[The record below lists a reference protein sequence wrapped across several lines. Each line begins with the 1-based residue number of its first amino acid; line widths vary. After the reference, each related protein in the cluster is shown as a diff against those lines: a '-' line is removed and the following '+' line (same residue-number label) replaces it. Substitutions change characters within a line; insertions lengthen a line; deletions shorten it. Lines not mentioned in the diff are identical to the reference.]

1 MTETSA
7 TKPPQLRAARARKQS
22 IIKFVILFVTLAFLF
37 VPLLAM
43 LIFTLRHP
51 LSGRWSAA
59 PWIAIFTGNGES
71 LGADL
76 TVLWQGIGTS
86 LALSAVTVVI
96 MLVLLVPTMVIVHI
110 RSKVLER
117 AIEWVATLPLT
128 IPAIVLVVGLGPIY
142 RWLSADVLSTNPIW
156 LCFAYVILVMPFAF
170 RAIAVGLNSIDVK
183 TLVEASRSL
192 GASWPKVFFKVI
204 IPNLWQSILSASF
217 ISIAVVLGEYT
228 VASLLGRMNLQVA
241 LYQLGQSNSQI
252 STAMSLLALL
262 FGAVLLVALDLIS
275 DAMRKS
281 RKVSNLMNSNSI
293 FTRRHAGADA
303 AASVSAPA
311 TTSAAAEDAFKN
323 DPTATLEGVR
333 GKDVTKAAKALLK
346 DSVKRGGGS
355 IQMRD
360 VVKIYPGS
368 TVHALDD
375 FNLDIK
381 PGEMVVLLGG
391 SGCGKSTALRS
402 LAGLEDIQG
411 GRIMVGGQDVT
422 GVPVNKREMAM
433 VFQAYSLFP
442 HMTALENVEF
452 GLEVRGMGKA
462 ERRKIAMEQL
472 ELVGLADQAKKYTQQ
487 MSGGQQQ
494 RVALARALAV
504 KPRVLL
510 LDEPLSALD
519 AKVRVQLRDQIRRIQ
534 LTTGTTTVFVTHDQ
548 EEALAVADRIGVMNK
563 GKIEQIAAPQNLYQR
578 PATEYVATF
587 IGLTNRLP
595 GASNGDEAVVFG
607 QRVPLL
613 AGSAKGDSVA
623 VLVRP
628 ENLTLALAGS
638 SDSHVGER
646 ARVEVIH
653 FLGSLVRVDT
663 VITSGEYQ
671 RWNKGE
677 QLKATVQLPAS
688 ELPAGLAVGDDVIV
702 TPRPVAALAC

>member
-1 MTETSA
+1 MTAAIAPIASNGPAAAKAAGPSATPASPLSSAMAKHRQELGTLATTLPFFAYTACFLLAPTVIVIVGAFQDRSGNFTLANFNKMFEANTIAAFGTSILVSLASSLIGAVVGALASYALVIGAKPNGLLRRMVSAISSVLAQFGGVMLAFAFIATIGINGIGTMLIKTLTGYTVNPNWLSSLPGLVTIYCYFQIPLMIIIFLPAVDSIRPQWREACESLGGNTFQYWTRVACPILAPRFISAFLLLFASAFSAYATAAALFSQRSILVPLMFQGAMRNELDPNQQGFAQVLAFAMIIVVVIVMLLSHAVEKKGRTLAMTETSA

-59 PWIAIFTGNGES
+59 PWIAIFTGDGES

-228 VASLLGRMNLQVA
+228 VASLLGRMSLQVA
-241 LYQLGQSNSQI
+241 LYQLGQSNSI

-262 FGAVLLVALDLIS
+262 FGVVLLVALDLIS

-281 RKVSNLMNSNSI
+281 R
-293 FTRRHAGADA
+293 
-303 AASVSAPA
+303 
-311 TTSAAAEDAFKN
+311 
-323 DPTATLEGVR
+323 EG
-333 GKDVTKAAKALLK
+333 K
-346 DSVKRGGGS
+346 
-355 IQMRD
+355 
-360 VVKIYPGS
+360 
-368 TVHALDD
+368 
-375 FNLDIK
+375 
-381 PGEMVVLLGG
+381 
-391 SGCGKSTALRS
+391 
-402 LAGLEDIQG
+402 
-411 GRIMVGGQDVT
+411 
-422 GVPVNKREMAM
+422 
-433 VFQAYSLFP
+433 
-442 HMTALENVEF
+442 
-452 GLEVRGMGKA
+452 
-462 ERRKIAMEQL
+462 
-472 ELVGLADQAKKYTQQ
+472 
-487 MSGGQQQ
+487 
-494 RVALARALAV
+494 
-504 KPRVLL
+504 
-510 LDEPLSALD
+510 
-519 AKVRVQLRDQIRRIQ
+519 
-534 LTTGTTTVFVTHDQ
+534 
-548 EEALAVADRIGVMNK
+548 
-563 GKIEQIAAPQNLYQR
+563 
-578 PATEYVATF
+578 
-587 IGLTNRLP
+587 
-595 GASNGDEAVVFG
+595 
-607 QRVPLL
+607 
-613 AGSAKGDSVA
+613 
-623 VLVRP
+623 
-628 ENLTLALAGS
+628 
-638 SDSHVGER
+638 
-646 ARVEVIH
+646 
-653 FLGSLVRVDT
+653 
-663 VITSGEYQ
+663 
-671 RWNKGE
+671 
-677 QLKATVQLPAS
+677 
-688 ELPAGLAVGDDVIV
+688 
-702 TPRPVAALAC
+702 

>member
-1 MTETSA
+1 MTAAIAPIASNGPAAAKAAGPSATPASPLSSAMAKHRQELGTLATTLPFFAYTACFLLAPTVIVIVGAFQDRSGNFTLANFNKMFEANTIAAFGTSILVSLASSLIGAVVGALASYALVIGAKPNGLLRRMVSAISSVLAQFGGVMLAFAFIATIGINGIGTMLIKTLTGYTVNPNWLSSLPGLVTIYCYFQIPLMIIIFLPAVDSIRPQWREACESLGGNTFQYWTRVACPILAPPLHLRVPAAVRLRVLRIRDRRGPVLPAFDSGAAYDPRCHAQRTGPQPAGLCPGAGIRNDHRRGHRHAVEPRRGKEGRTLAMTETSA

-281 RKVSNLMNSNSI
+281 R
-293 FTRRHAGADA
+293 
-303 AASVSAPA
+303 
-311 TTSAAAEDAFKN
+311 
-323 DPTATLEGVR
+323 EG
-333 GKDVTKAAKALLK
+333 K
-346 DSVKRGGGS
+346 
-355 IQMRD
+355 
-360 VVKIYPGS
+360 
-368 TVHALDD
+368 
-375 FNLDIK
+375 
-381 PGEMVVLLGG
+381 
-391 SGCGKSTALRS
+391 
-402 LAGLEDIQG
+402 
-411 GRIMVGGQDVT
+411 
-422 GVPVNKREMAM
+422 
-433 VFQAYSLFP
+433 
-442 HMTALENVEF
+442 
-452 GLEVRGMGKA
+452 
-462 ERRKIAMEQL
+462 
-472 ELVGLADQAKKYTQQ
+472 
-487 MSGGQQQ
+487 
-494 RVALARALAV
+494 
-504 KPRVLL
+504 
-510 LDEPLSALD
+510 
-519 AKVRVQLRDQIRRIQ
+519 
-534 LTTGTTTVFVTHDQ
+534 
-548 EEALAVADRIGVMNK
+548 
-563 GKIEQIAAPQNLYQR
+563 
-578 PATEYVATF
+578 
-587 IGLTNRLP
+587 
-595 GASNGDEAVVFG
+595 
-607 QRVPLL
+607 
-613 AGSAKGDSVA
+613 
-623 VLVRP
+623 
-628 ENLTLALAGS
+628 
-638 SDSHVGER
+638 
-646 ARVEVIH
+646 
-653 FLGSLVRVDT
+653 
-663 VITSGEYQ
+663 
-671 RWNKGE
+671 
-677 QLKATVQLPAS
+677 
-688 ELPAGLAVGDDVIV
+688 
-702 TPRPVAALAC
+702 